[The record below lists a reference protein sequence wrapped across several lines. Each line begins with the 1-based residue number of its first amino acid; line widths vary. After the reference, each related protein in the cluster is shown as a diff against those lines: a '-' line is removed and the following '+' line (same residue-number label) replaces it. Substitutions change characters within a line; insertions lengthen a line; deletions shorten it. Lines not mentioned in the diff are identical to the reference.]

1 MNEPV
6 SETVETTATYELE
19 KLDKRILGDTSVSE
33 TVETTA
39 TYELE
44 KLDKRILGDTSFDG
58 HKLT

>member
-1 MNEPV
+1 M
-6 SETVETTATYELE
+6 
-19 KLDKRILGDTSVSE
+19 DTSLGERDRMNKPVSE